1 MSKPSL
7 IAIDGPVASGKTT
20 VGKIV
25 AQVLGYRFID
35 TGAMYRALTKV
46 ALDKQISPDDERS
59 LGELAKHI
67 RMSFG
72 QSGQI
77 YLRGDGLAEGNLNSI
92 DPSSLLSPEVDS
104 LVSQVSRVPQ
114 VRASLVSQQRS
125 LAEEGNVVMVGRDIG
140 TEVLPACP
148 LKIFLT
154 ASVEDRARR
163 RYLECGEIE
172 DPDSASTNED
182 DEYNKNYSS
191 ILREIE
197 RRDEIDSH
205 RAHSPL
211 KPASDAHMIDTSGLT
226 AEQVAKEVVRLVS
239 TYHDSA
245 PLLYHIAWPLL
256 TLCLLPLC
264 RLEVKW
270 ECDSFPDGP
279 VIIVANHLSNYDI
292 PLMGLVFYPRRLSF
306 VAKEELFRS
315 SFLSALFTH
324 LGSFPVHRGKA
335 DRTALKK
342 ARVMI
347 EQGWTLV
354 IFPEGTRSQTR
365 QLIRAHEGTALI
377 AHQTCNKILPVGIS
391 GTETIRNRTK
401 GLPWS
406 LFRRPVVTYH
416 IGEPVKLPPIE
427 GKVTRQHLAEN
438 TTIIMKYIASLLP
451 ESYQGVYREDVD
463 GG

>member
-20 VGKIV
+20 VGQLV
-25 AQVLGYRFID
+25 AQELGYRFID

-46 ALDKQISPDDERS
+46 ALDKQISPDDEGT
-59 LGELAKHI
+59 LGELAKNI
-67 RMSFG
+67 RMSFDE
-72 QSGQI
+72 SGQI
-77 YLRGDGLAEGNLNSI
+77 YLRGDGLTEGALNSL
-92 DPSSLLSPEVDS
+92 DRSSLFSPDVDS
-104 LVSQVSRVPQ
+104 SVSHVSSVPQ

-125 LAEEGNVVMVGRDIG
+125 LAEEGRVVMVGRDIG

-154 ASVEDRARR
+154 ASVEDRAHR
-163 RYLECGEIE
+163 RYLEYGDVKGSNDATI
-172 DPDSASTNED
+172 NEEGSD
-182 DEYNKNYSS
+182 TKDYTL
-191 ILREIE
+191 ILKEIE

-211 KPASDAHMIDTSGLT
+211 KPASDAYIIDTSGRT
-226 AEQVAKEVVRLVS
+226 AEQVAEEVIRLMS

-256 TLCLLPLC
+256 TLFFLPLC

-270 ECDSFPDGP
+270 ECDSIPEGP
-279 VIIVANHLSNYDI
+279 IIVVANHLSNYDI
-292 PLMGLVFYPRRLSF
+292 PLMGLLFYPRRLSF

-315 SFLSALFTH
+315 RFQSALFTH

-335 DRTALKK
+335 DRTALRK
-342 ARVMI
+342 ARVML
-347 EQGWTLV
+347 ERGWTLV
-354 IFPEGTRSQTR
+354 IFPEGTRSQSR
-365 QLIRAHEGTALI
+365 KLIKAHEGTALI
-377 AHQTCNKILPVGIS
+377 AHQTCNKILPVGIT
-391 GTETIRNRTK
+391 GTETIKDRTK

-416 IGEPVKLPPIE
+416 IGKPVKLPPIE

-438 TTIIMKYIASLLP
+438 TEIIMKHIANLLP
-451 ESYQGVYREDVD
+451 ESYQGIYREDVD